1 MIPTMILLGLV
12 FGRWWRPALATA
24 AVGWPL
30 LLVATNVSDVAE
42 SGILAGAA
50 LLAVANA
57 GVGVLAHQACLRMYR
72 RLRHRSS
79 PDLRRRTKRTH
90 LTRSECS

>member
-1 MIPTMILLGLV
+1 MIPTMILLGLI

-30 LLVATNVSDVAE
+30 VLVATNVIDFAE
-42 SGILAGAA
+42 SGILASAA

-57 GVGVLAHQACLRMYR
+57 GVGVLAHQACLRVYR
-72 RLRHRSS
+72 RRHQNSS
-79 PDLRRRTKRTH
+79 ALAG
-90 LTRSECS
+90 